1 MELKTVGDVAQCIE
15 SFAPLSL
22 QASYDNAG
30 LIVGRADMA
39 VSGVLLAVDLTE
51 SVMAE
56 ALEMGANMVITH
68 HPIIFSPIKR
78 LNSASYV
85 ERCVE
90 QAIRHDVAIYA
101 AHTNLDSA
109 HEGMSWRVGHILGL
123 ESMQVLQP
131 VDTERSVGFGV
142 VGELASEMS
151 TEGFLDMVAE
161 RLSVATMRHSDIV
174 SPTVRRIAICTG
186 SGGSLFSDV
195 VASGCDAYVTA
206 DLRYNDFLDGQKR
219 VTMVDIGH
227 FESEYCVIEI
237 LNDLL
242 SKKIINFAVQASRVC
257 ANPVHYRS
265 I

>member
-1 MELKTVGDVAQCIE
+1 MEIKTVSDVARCIE

-30 LIVGRADMA
+30 LIVGRGDM
-39 VSGVLLAVDLTE
+39 VVEGVLLAVDLTE

-56 ALEMGANMVITH
+56 ALEIGANMIVTH

-78 LNSASYV
+78 LTSSSYV

-109 HEGMSWRVGHILGL
+109 YEGMSWRVGHILGL
-123 ESMQVLQP
+123 ESMTVLQP
-131 VDTERSVGFGV
+131 ADDEGKVGFGV
-142 VGELASEMS
+142 GGELPSDMTAEEFM
-151 TEGFLDMVAE
+151 DMVAE
-161 RLSVATMRHSDIV
+161 RLSVESMRHSDIT
-174 SPTVRRIAICTG
+174 SPMVRRIAICTG
-186 SGGSLFSDV
+186 SGGSLIEDAV
-195 VASGCDAYVTA
+195 VSECDLYLTA
-206 DLRYNDFLDGQKR
+206 DLRYNDFLDSQKR
-219 VTMVDIGH
+219 VTVVDIGH

-237 LNDLL
+237 LNDIL
-242 SKKIINFAVQASRVC
+242 SKKMINFALQTSRVC

-265 I
+265 